1 MSFER
6 VLAVIKADLRVAAR
20 DGEQLLLTVALPLIF
35 LVFFSL
41 LDVVPTV
48 DADKGDPVDFVAP
61 GVMVLA
67 LLSVAFVRTAIAFG
81 FDRSFGAIKRYAV
94 TPLRVGEF
102 IGAKLIGTALLL
114 IVQLGLIVLVALAL
128 GWRPG
133 FHWASIPL
141 VGLGLVVFLALGL
154 ALSSVIDGLT
164 SLAVANALY
173 IVLLLLSGLV
183 FDLGVLPQW
192 LQILAK
198 SLPSTSL
205 VNLLRHQLAPT
216 LFDSPGTIPWL
227 VLIIWAASAVVA
239 AWRLF
244 RWH

>member
-1 MSFER
+1 MSSDR
-6 VLAVIKADLRVAAR
+6 LVALVKADLRVAAR
-20 DGEQLLLTVALPLIF
+20 DGEQLLLNVAIPLIF
-35 LVFFSL
+35 LAFFSL

-48 DADKGDPVDFVAP
+48 DGAGEPVDFIAP
-61 GVMVLA
+61 GVIVLA
-67 LLSVAFVRTAIAFG
+67 LLSVAFVRTAIALG

-102 IGAKLIGTALLL
+102 IGAKLAGTGLLL
-114 IVQLGLIVLVALAL
+114 SVQLTLIVASALAL
-128 GWRPG
+128 GWRPS
-133 FHWASIPL
+133 FHWATVPL
-141 VGLGLVVFLALGL
+141 LVLGLIVFLALGI
-154 ALSSVIDGLT
+154 AISSVLEGLT
-164 SLAVANALY
+164 SLAVANTLY
-173 IVLLLLSGLV
+173 LLLLLLSGLV

-205 VNLLRHQLAPT
+205 VDVLRHQLAPT
-216 LFDSPGTIPWL
+216 LFDSPGTTPWVVL
-227 VLIIWAASAVVA
+227 VVWAVSAVAA

>member
-20 DGEQLLLTVALPLIF
+20 DGEQLLLTIALPLVF

-67 LLSVAFVRTAIAFG
+67 LISVAFVRTAIAFG

-102 IGAKLIGTALLL
+102 IGAKLTGTALLL
-114 IVQLGLIVLVALAL
+114 IVQFFLIVLVALAL

-141 VGLGLVVFLALGL
+141 VVLGLVVFLALGL
-154 ALSSVIDGLT
+154 ALSSVLDGLT
-164 SLAVANALY
+164 SLAMANALY
-173 IVLLLLSGLV
+173 VVLLLLSGLV
-183 FDLGVLPQW
+183 FDLAVLPQW

-205 VNLLRHQLAPT
+205 VDLLRHQLAPT
-216 LFDSPGTIPWL
+216 LFDSPGINPWL
-227 VLIIWAASAVVA
+227 VLTIWAASAVVA